1 MRRKAGQI
9 GGSHLHLGVNEGN
22 LAKLVPSKGERRE
35 QVNTASDYVTNV
47 LSPMCIRVKCPSE
60 EDAYAHLQKHMPG
73 TYKCAPTHGNVL
85 VVHCMEK
92 SKFVNKRLLTA
103 RFSSYES
110 LTLRF
115 TLDVKGGTLRHVNFL
130 KKSSIDCW
138 RHFRQRGRCSS
149 LLNM

>member
-1 MRRKAGQI
+1 M
-9 GGSHLHLGVNEGN
+9 
-22 LAKLVPSKGERRE
+22 
-35 QVNTASDYVTNV
+35 NTASDYVTNV

-103 RFSSYES
+103 TFSSYES

-130 KKSSIDCW
+130 KKNSLIWIQYLC
-138 RHFRQRGRCSS
+138 RFLCSRVA
-149 LLNM
+149 